1 MVQEKQQVKVPG
13 FSSASLLG
21 FKTIL
26 KNQKMINI
34 KILNKYVK
42 LSADT
47 YKYYETMYESE
58 DSKYTIRVNK

>member
-1 MVQEKQQVKVPG
+1 
-13 FSSASLLG
+13 
-21 FKTIL
+21 
-26 KNQKMINI
+26 MINI
-34 KILNKYVK
+34 KISNKYVK